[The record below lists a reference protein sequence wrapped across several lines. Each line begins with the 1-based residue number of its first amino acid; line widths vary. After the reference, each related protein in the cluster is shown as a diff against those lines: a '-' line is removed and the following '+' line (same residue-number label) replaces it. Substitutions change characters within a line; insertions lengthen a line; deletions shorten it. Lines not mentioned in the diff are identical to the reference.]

1 MKMKTVLTVLALAC
15 AGSAAASDIRSV
27 DAIAATAGN
36 SVITVRDVDAAVA
49 DLRRTVPSAAK
60 ASDAELR
67 PYAVEQ
73 LVNRALLIAAGK
85 RRGLSASDA
94 EIQTAMQGGKGIS
107 RRRAADDII
116 MEKVRQQ
123 AVMQNARASE
133 AEIDA
138 GLADAQRRGIA
149 IPLSEPVKQYR
160 AQHILVRAE
169 KADAAASAEAAIRK
183 IWQQARKGE
192 DFASLAR
199 EYSQDGSAANG
210 GDLGWFGNGVM
221 VPEFEAA
228 VHKLNAGQIS
238 APVKTQFGWHLIKL
252 NEVREIGTDEERR
265 RNTVRKI
272 IEQEKAQAATVQLIQ
287 QLREGTFI
295 DIRLK

>member
-1 MKMKTVLTVLALAC
+1 MKMKTILTVLALVC
-15 AGSAAASDIRSV
+15 VGNAAASDIRSV

-49 DLRRTVPSAAK
+49 DLRRSVPSAAGV
-60 ASDAELR
+60 SDAELR
-67 PYAVEQ
+67 PYAVDQ
-73 LVNRALLIAAGK
+73 LVNRALLVEAGK
-85 RRGLSASDA
+85 RRGLTAGEA
-94 EIQTAMQGGKGIS
+94 EIRAAMQGVAGVS
-107 RRRAADDII
+107 RRKIADDII

-123 AVMQNARASE
+123 VVMQNSRVSE

-138 GLADAQRRGIA
+138 GLANAKRQGITV
-149 IPLSEPVKQYR
+149 PLSEPVKQYR

-169 KADAAASAEAAIRK
+169 KADASASAEAAVRK

-192 DFASLAR
+192 DFAALAR
-199 EYSQDGSAANG
+199 EYSQDSNAADG
-210 GDLGWFGNGVM
+210 GDLGWFGDGMM

-228 VHKLNAGQIS
+228 VHQLNVGQIS

-252 NEVREIGTDEERR
+252 NEVREIGTDDERR
-265 RNTVRKI
+265 RNTVRKA
-272 IEQEKAQAATVQLIQ
+272 IEQEKAQAATMQLLQ
-287 QLREGTFI
+287 QLREGAFV

>member
-15 AGSAAASDIRSV
+15 AGTAAASDIRSV
-27 DAIAATAGN
+27 DAVAATAGN
-36 SVITVRDVDAAVA
+36 SVITVRDVNAAV
-49 DLRRTVPSAAK
+49 DELRLSVPSAAK

-73 LVNRALLIAAGK
+73 LVNRALLVEAGK
-85 RRGLSASDA
+85 RRGLAAGEA
-94 EIQTAMQGGKGIS
+94 EIQAAMQGKTGVS
-107 RRRAADDII
+107 RRKIADDIV

-123 AVMQNARASE
+123 VVMQNSRASD

-138 GLADAQRRGIA
+138 GLANAQRQGIA

-169 KADAAASAEAAIRK
+169 KADAATSAEVAVRK

-199 EYSQDGSAANG
+199 EYSQDSSAANG
-210 GDLGWFGNGVM
+210 GDLGWFGDGMM

-228 VHKLNAGQIS
+228 VHQLKAGQIS

-272 IEQEKAQAATVQLIQ
+272 IEQEKAQAATLQLLQ
-287 QLREGTFI
+287 QLREGAFI